1 MRVCP
6 KNGLSCAHYFFTSIP
21 PWLVGPTPRQRTGCS
36 TRCRAFFPARRF
48 KAPWTAERIPAAMS
62 STKRSASFGSWTHC
76 MPPSKSL
83 PLSGYGHRDPGRTDW
98 PRRVSVAGDIA
109 DAGTALAG
117 LILVYLG
124 AVAVRYETLDPT
136 DQSSARDVYRRHAR
150 RAFRGVVIA
159 LVAAIAALTAK
170 SLKSE
175 PYATIIAAMACLA
188 LLMSFF
194 IAAMSAYGTLK
205 SID

>member
-1 MRVCP
+1 M
-6 KNGLSCAHYFFTSIP
+6 
-21 PWLVGPTPRQRTGCS
+21 
-36 TRCRAFFPARRF
+36 
-48 KAPWTAERIPAAMS
+48 
-62 STKRSASFGSWTHC
+62 
-76 MPPSKSL
+76 
-83 PLSGYGHRDPGRTDW
+83 
-98 PRRVSVAGDIA
+98 SVARDIA
-109 DAGTALAG
+109 DAATALAG

-150 RAFRGVVIA
+150 RAFRGIVIA

-170 SLKSE
+170 ALKSE
-175 PYATIIAAMACLA
+175 PYATMIAAVAGVA

-194 IAAMSAYGTLK
+194 IAAMAAYWTLT

>member
-1 MRVCP
+1 LATFDIV
-6 KNGLSCAHYFFTSIP
+6 SI
-21 PWLVGPTPRQRTGCS
+21 
-36 TRCRAFFPARRF
+36 
-48 KAPWTAERIPAAMS
+48 
-62 STKRSASFGSWTHC
+62 AS
-76 MPPSKSL
+76 
-83 PLSGYGHRDPGRTDW
+83 
-98 PRRVSVAGDIA
+98 DIA

-124 AVAVRYETLDPT
+124 AVAVRYETLDPK

-150 RAFRGVVIA
+150 RAFRGIVIA

-175 PYATIIAAMACLA
+175 PYAILIAAMAGVA

-194 IAAMSAYGTLK
+194 IAVMAAYWIVSSL
-205 SID
+205 D

>member
-1 MRVCP
+1 MAT
-6 KNGLSCAHYFFTSIP
+6 LDI
-21 PWLVGPTPRQRTGCS
+21 
-36 TRCRAFFPARRF
+36 
-48 KAPWTAERIPAAMS
+48 
-62 STKRSASFGSWTHC
+62 
-76 MPPSKSL
+76 
-83 PLSGYGHRDPGRTDW
+83 
-98 PRRVSVAGDIA
+98 VSVASEIA

-124 AVAVRYETLDPT
+124 AVAVRYETLDPK

-150 RAFRGVVIA
+150 RAFRGIVIA

-170 SLKSE
+170 ALKSE
-175 PYATIIAAMACLA
+175 PYATIVAVIAVLA

-194 IAAMSAYGTLK
+194 IAAMAAYWWQR